1 MFTNIY
7 INAVGSMTEETYQEV
22 VDKISEDEIP
32 HPESGQLDK
41 CETIEEETTDFES
54 ETKPVEKIAMKKKQP
69 SCRAKLRDKVTCP
82 KCSKELSRH
91 SYEYTH
97 SKFCK
102 GKPDKPEPVEE
113 EEEEE
118 EEVKEIIKKME
129 QMTITELIEETKP
142 KPKPKAKARPK
153 ATAIQ
158 QKVEDKSVGA
168 EPPPL
173 KATKSPFQPT
183 EYIPNDEDVKR
194 YLSNIRK
201 EKAMRKQHGYEKL
214 ISTAF

>member
-1 MFTNIY
+1 
-7 INAVGSMTEETYQEV
+7 MTEETYQEV
-22 VDKISEDEIP
+22 VDKISENEIP
-32 HPESGQLDK
+32 TQRENPPGLDK
-41 CETIEEETTDFES
+41 CETIEEETTDFEL

-102 GKPDKPEPVEE
+102 GKLDKPAPVE

-118 EEVKEIIKKME
+118 EEVKEITKKLE

-142 KPKPKAKARPK
+142 KPKPRPK
-153 ATAIQ
+153 AIAIQ
-158 QKVEDKSVGA
+158 QKVEDK
-168 EPPPL
+168 
-173 KATKSPFQPT
+173 PT

>member
-1 MFTNIY
+1 
-7 INAVGSMTEETYQEV
+7 MTEETYQEV

-41 CETIEEETTDFES
+41 CETIEEETTDFEL

-102 GKPDKPEPVEE
+102 GKPDKPAPVEE

-118 EEVKEIIKKME
+118 EEVKEITKKLE

-142 KPKPKAKARPK
+142 KPKAKARPK
-153 ATAIQ
+153 AIANPA
-158 QKVEDKSVGA
+158 KAEDK
-168 EPPPL
+168 
-173 KATKSPFQPT
+173 PT

-194 YLSNIRK
+194 YLSHIRK

>member
-1 MFTNIY
+1 
-7 INAVGSMTEETYQEV
+7 MTEETYQEV
-22 VDKISEDEIP
+22 VDKISEDDIP
-32 HPESGQLDK
+32 PELDK
-41 CETIEEETTDFES
+41 CETIEEETTDFEL
-54 ETKPVEKIAMKKKQP
+54 ETKPVEKVAVKKKQP
-69 SCRAKLRDKVTCP
+69 SRRAKLRDKVTCP
-82 KCSKELSRH
+82 KCNKELSRH

-102 GKPDKPEPVEE
+102 GKPDKPAPVE

-118 EEVKEIIKKME
+118 EEVKEITKKME

-142 KPKPKAKARPK
+142 KPKPRPK
-153 ATAIQ
+153 AIAIQ
-158 QKVEDKSVGA
+158 QKVEDK
-168 EPPPL
+168 
-173 KATKSPFQPT
+173 PT

>member
-32 HPESGQLDK
+32 PELDK
-41 CETIEEETTDFES
+41 CETIEEETTDFEL

-102 GKPDKPEPVEE
+102 GKPDKPAPVE

-118 EEVKEIIKKME
+118 EEVKEITKKME

-142 KPKPKAKARPK
+142 KPKPRPK
-153 ATAIQ
+153 AIAIQ
-158 QKVEDKSVGA
+158 QKVEDK
-168 EPPPL
+168 
-173 KATKSPFQPT
+173 PT

>member
-1 MFTNIY
+1 
-7 INAVGSMTEETYQEV
+7 MTEETYQEV

-32 HPESGQLDK
+32 PGLDK
-41 CETIEEETTDFES
+41 CETIEEETTDFEL

-102 GKPDKPEPVEE
+102 GKLDKPAPVE

-118 EEVKEIIKKME
+118 EEVKEITKKME
-129 QMTITELIEETKP
+129 QMTITELIEETT
-142 KPKPKAKARPK
+142 PKPKAKACPK
-153 ATAIQ
+153 SKPIANPA
-158 QKVEDKSVGA
+158 KA
-168 EPPPL
+168 EE
-173 KATKSPFQPT
+173 KPT
-183 EYIPNDEDVKR
+183 EYIPNDDDIKR
-194 YLSNIRK
+194 YLSNVRK
-201 EKAMRKQHGYEKL
+201 EKAMRKQQGYDKL

>member
-1 MFTNIY
+1 
-7 INAVGSMTEETYQEV
+7 MTEETYQEV

-32 HPESGQLDK
+32 PGLDR
-41 CETIEEETTDFES
+41 CETIEEETTDFEL
-54 ETKPVEKIAMKKKQP
+54 ETKPLEKIAMKKKQP

-102 GKPDKPEPVEE
+102 GKLDKPAPVEE

-118 EEVKEIIKKME
+118 EEVKEITKKLE

-142 KPKPKAKARPK
+142 KPKAKACPK
-153 ATAIQ
+153 GKPIANPA
-158 QKVEDKSVGA
+158 KA
-168 EPPPL
+168 EE
-173 KATKSPFQPT
+173 KPT
-183 EYIPNDEDVKR
+183 EYIPNDDDIKR
-194 YLSNIRK
+194 YLSNVRK
-201 EKAMRKQHGYEKL
+201 EKAMRKQQGYDKL

>member
-32 HPESGQLDK
+32 PELDK
-41 CETIEEETTDFES
+41 CETIEEETTDFEL

-102 GKPDKPEPVEE
+102 GKLDKPAPVE

-118 EEVKEIIKKME
+118 EEVKEITKKLE

-142 KPKPKAKARPK
+142 KPKAKACPK
-153 ATAIQ
+153 GKPIANPA
-158 QKVEDKSVGA
+158 KA
-168 EPPPL
+168 EE
-173 KATKSPFQPT
+173 KPT
-183 EYIPNDEDVKR
+183 EYIPNDDDIKR
-194 YLSNIRK
+194 YLSNVRK
-201 EKAMRKQHGYEKL
+201 EKAMRKQQGYDKL

>member
-32 HPESGQLDK
+32 PGLDK
-41 CETIEEETTDFES
+41 CETIEEETTDFEL

-102 GKPDKPEPVEE
+102 GKLDKPAPVE

-118 EEVKEIIKKME
+118 EEVKEITKKLE

-142 KPKPKAKARPK
+142 KPKAKACPK
-153 ATAIQ
+153 G
-158 QKVEDKSVGA
+158 KSVGA

-173 KATKSPFQPT
+173 KATKSPFQPIANPVKAEEKPT
-183 EYIPNDEDVKR
+183 EYIPNDDDIKR
-194 YLSNIRK
+194 YLSNVRK
-201 EKAMRKQHGYEKL
+201 EKAMRKQQGYDKL

>member
-1 MFTNIY
+1 
-7 INAVGSMTEETYQEV
+7 MTEETYQEV
-22 VDKISEDEIP
+22 VDKISENEIP
-32 HPESGQLDK
+32 TQRETPPGLDK
-41 CETIEEETTDFES
+41 CETIEEETTDFEL
-54 ETKPVEKIAMKKKQP
+54 ETKPMEKIAMKKKQP

-102 GKPDKPEPVEE
+102 GKLDKPAPVE

-118 EEVKEIIKKME
+118 EEVKEITKKLE

-142 KPKPKAKARPK
+142 KPKAKACPK
-153 ATAIQ
+153 GKPIANTA
-158 QKVEDKSVGA
+158 KAEEKPTFVE
-168 EPPPL
+168 
-173 KATKSPFQPT
+173 Q
-183 EYIPNDEDVKR
+183 YIPNDDDIKK
-194 YLSNIRK
+194 YLSNVRK
-201 EKAMRKQHGYEKL
+201 EKAMRKQQGYDKL